1 MKKYPMFFVSDTSQ
15 STDISRAVKSGSVR
29 KIGPRLYT
37 SNMVDDPVQLVRQNL
52 WQIVSLLFPGAV
64 VSNRSAIENKI
75 SPAGRL
81 YITAESAR
89 TVRLPGLEVVVL
101 KGKPPLPGWDSPM
114 FNYFIACRERAYL
127 ENLAPTKQKGE
138 ESKNLD
144 RSELE
149 KRLILIFKSGGDTG
163 CNKFR
168 DRAREVAALLGFESE
183 GKKLD
188 DLIGAL
194 QGTKEADLR
203 SPLSRAYNAGEG
215 YDPEAVERFANL
227 RSALTDTV
235 FQDRLSSIDDRQ
247 RFYNIAFFDA
257 YFSNFIEG
265 TEFEVTEALEIV
277 ESGTVPPDRPAD
289 GHDILGTYR
298 IVGNIGE
305 MTAIPKDYDS
315 FIEMLTHRH
324 SIILEGR
331 PDKQPGRFKEKANQA
346 GMTRFVDPGLV
357 RGTLRQGFEFYR
369 GLEHPF
375 ARALAMMFLVA
386 EVHPFNDGN
395 GRIARAMMNAELISG
410 GMTRIIIPS
419 VFRGEYLSGLRRMS
433 SEGDPSPFIRQMEY
447 AQLFISRIDFGDKD
461 LAIAALK
468 ECNAFEKPESNIRL
482 KMPTVTLFQEI
493 PRLSV

>member
-1 MKKYPMFFVSDTSQ
+1 MKKYPIFFVSDTSQ
-15 STDISRAVKSGSVR
+15 SPDISRAVKAGLVR

-37 SNMVDDPVQLVRQNL
+37 ANMVDDPAQLVRQNL
-52 WQIVSLLFPGAV
+52 WQIVSLLFPGTV
-64 VSNRSAIENKI
+64 VSNRSAIENRI

-89 TVRLPGLEVVVL
+89 TVRLPGLDVVVL
-101 KGKPPLPGWDSPM
+101 KGKPPLLGWDSPM
-114 FNYFIACRERAYL
+114 FNFFIACRERAYL

-138 ESKNLD
+138 ESKNLE

-149 KRLILIFKSGGDTG
+149 NRIILIFKSGGESG

-168 DRAREVAALLGFESE
+168 DRAREVAALLGFEGE
-183 GKKLD
+183 GEKLD
-188 DLIGAL
+188 VLIGAI
-194 QGTKEADLR
+194 QGTKETDLQ

-227 RSALTDTV
+227 RSALADTV
-235 FQDRLSSIDDRQ
+235 FKDRTDSTEDHQ
-247 RFYNIAFFDA
+247 RFYTAAFFDA

-265 TEFEVTEALEIV
+265 TEFEVTEALAIV
-277 ESGTVPPDRPAD
+277 ESGIVPPDRPAD

-298 IVGNIGE
+298 IVGNMAE
-305 MTAIPKDYDS
+305 MTAIPKDYDN
-315 FIEMLTHRH
+315 FLEMLTHRH

-346 GMTRFVDPGLV
+346 GMTRFVAPELV

-375 ARALAMMFLVA
+375 ARAVAMMFLVA

-395 GRIARAMMNAELISG
+395 GRIARAMMNSELIAG

-433 SEGDPSPFIRQMEY
+433 SESDPAPFIRQMEY
-447 AQLFISRIDFGDKD
+447 AQMFISRIYFGDKER
-461 LAIAALK
+461 AIATLK
-468 ECNAFEKPESNIRL
+468 ECNAFEKPESNVRL
-482 KMPTVTLFQEI
+482 RIPAEI
-493 PRLSV
+493 V

>member
-1 MKKYPMFFVSDTSQ
+1 MKKYPLLFLSDTSH
-15 STDISRAVKSGSVR
+15 SSEISRAVKAGAIR

-37 SNMVDDPVQLVRQNL
+37 SNMADDPKQLVRQNL
-52 WQIVSLLFPGAV
+52 WQIISLLFPGAL

-89 TVRLPGLEVVVL
+89 TVQLPGLEIIVL
-101 KGKPPLPGWDSPM
+101 KGKPPLQGWDSPM
-114 FNYFIACRERAYL
+114 FNFFIACRERAYL
-127 ENLAPTKQKGE
+127 ENLSPTKQKGE

-144 RSELE
+144 QVDLE
-149 KRLILIFKSGGDTG
+149 NRLILILKSGGKLG
-163 CNKFR
+163 LNKFR
-168 DRAREVAALLGFESE
+168 DRAKDVADLLDFKAEWG
-183 GKKLD
+183 KLD
-188 DLIGAL
+188 ALIGAI
-194 QGTKEADLR
+194 QGTKEAELS

-227 RSALTDTV
+227 RAALADTI
-235 FQDRLSSIDDRQ
+235 FPDKPSPIEDKQQ
-247 RFYNIAFFDA
+247 FYNVAFFDA

-265 TEFEVTEALEIV
+265 TEFEVKEALEII
-277 ESGTVPPDRPAD
+277 ESGTVPMDRPAD

-298 IVGNIGE
+298 IVGSISE
-305 MTAIPKDYDS
+305 MTTIPRDYDS
-315 FIEMLTHRH
+315 FIEMLTRRH
-324 SIILEGR
+324 AIILEGR

-357 RGTLRQGFEFYR
+357 RGTLRHGFEFYR

-395 GRIARAMMNAELISG
+395 GRIARAMMNAELVTG

-419 VFRGEYLSGLRRMS
+419 VFRGEYLSGLRRLS
-433 SEGDPSPFIRQMEY
+433 NESDPTALIRQMGY
-447 AQLFISRIDFGDKD
+447 AQEFVSRIDFTGKD
-461 LAIAALK
+461 QAIEYLK
-468 ECNAFEKPESNIRL
+468 EFNAFEKPDSNVRL
-482 KMPTVTLFQEI
+482 RMPA
-493 PRLSV
+493 